1 MLRIEAL
8 MNEKNIGVTE
18 LAERL
23 NVSRQTIYYYIKQD
37 IKNPV
42 SQLFKI
48 AEALEVPVIEL
59 FPTKDNKVH
68 GYIKISNDIH
78 EINSFSDLEKLL
90 NENNKESSCD

>member
-1 MLRIEAL
+1 MLRIEDL

-42 SQLFKI
+42 SQLLKI

-59 FPTKDNKVH
+59 FPVKNKDVH
-68 GYIKISNDIH
+68 GYIKIGNDIH
-78 EINSFSDLEKLL
+78 EINSFSDLERLL
-90 NENNKESSCD
+90 NEDKEISND